1 MPKISFVKG
10 RPPVEVE
17 QGANLMKALKD
28 NQVPVASSCKGQLIC
43 GKCVLQIVSGASNL
57 SPLTPEEDH
66 LLEIKDVPSG
76 HRCACSPSVEGDI
89 TVDAPYW

>member
-17 QGANLMKALKD
+17 QGANLMQALKAH
-28 NQVPVASSCKGQLIC
+28 QVPVASSCKGQLIC
-43 GKCVLQIVSGASNL
+43 GKCVLKICDGAANL
-57 SPLTPEEDH
+57 SPVTPDEDN
-66 LLEIKDVPSG
+66 LMEVKDVPPG
-76 HRCACSPSVEGDI
+76 HRCACNTTVEGDI